1 MSIRVVL
8 ALLLLC
14 LAAGVG
20 GSTTTAAGDERL
32 FLPLVRSPLELRA
45 SYLGGPG
52 DDLVR
57 AMAFAPDGQL
67 LVAGTWPNYSPRGVT
82 PTSLLGGGTGGIL
95 WVAGGGRTVNAMIRI
110 GPSVRD
116 LEVNA
121 AGAVVACGEFG
132 VAVLDAATRA
142 LRWSDSRADVSRCAI
157 GPGGGVAA
165 LAGSTVYRYGPAGG
179 APSSWQAAGTA
190 VADIAID
197 DSRNAVF
204 ATGYTQKAPN
214 LKVAFLRAYGPGGA
228 ALWTAYDFSAAAVAA
243 AGLGADSEGRR
254 VSLGRDGK
262 LYLAAFADGGNAI
275 YGRDPQN
282 IGRALGGQ
290 ELVSFDSYNT
300 PSNLSGAPS
309 LAWYGRFRPE
319 TGALERGQWLV
330 ARLGDGKGNSISI
343 RAIEAAADGAV
354 LITGDTACCIQGRST
369 MQFAGVS
376 IGSYE
381 SGEGFV
387 LLVPPDFGQR
397 RLWTV
402 LAAPGTSAGASS
414 AAAAAVGADRLAVG
428 ITLTPRSAAPQRG
441 LVTFGAFQP
450 APAGD
455 REGYFLLAPRP

>member
-8 ALLLLC
+8 ALLLI
-14 LAAGVG
+14 GVAVGLG

-45 SYLGGPG
+45 SYLGGVG
-52 DDLVR
+52 NDLVR

-67 LVAGTWPNYSPRGVT
+67 IVGGTWPNYTPPGVT

-95 WVAGGGRTVNAMIRI
+95 WIGGGRAVSAMVRI

-121 AGAVVACGEFG
+121 AGALVACGEFG

-142 LRWSDSRADVSRCAI
+142 LRWSDSRADVSRCSI

-165 LAGSTVYRYGPAGG
+165 LAGSTVYRYGAAGG
-179 APSSWQAAGTA
+179 APSSWQVAGTA

-197 DSRNAVF
+197 DTRNAVF
-204 ATGYTQKAPN
+204 ATGYTQKAPD
-214 LKVAFLRAYGPGGA
+214 LKVAFLRAYGPAGA
-228 ALWTAYDFSAAAVAA
+228 ALWTAYDFSAAAVAG

-262 LYLAAFADGGNAI
+262 LYLAASTDGGNSI
-275 YGRDPQN
+275 FGRDPQN
-282 IGRALGGQ
+282 IGRGLGGQ

-309 LAWYGRFRPE
+309 LAWYGRFRPD
-319 TGALERGQWLV
+319 TGALERGQWLLS
-330 ARLGDGKGNSISI
+330 RLGDGKGNSISI
-343 RAIEAAADGAV
+343 RAIDAAPDGAV
-354 LITGDTACCIQGRST
+354 LLTGDTACCIQGRST
-369 MQFAGVS
+369 MQFAGVTL
-376 IGSYE
+376 GSYE
-381 SGEGFV
+381 SGEAFV
-387 LLVPPDFGQR
+387 LLVRPDFGQR
-397 RLWTV
+397 QLWTV
-402 LAAPGTSAGASS
+402 LAAPGTSAGRSS
-414 AAAAAVGADRLAVG
+414 AAAAAIRADRLAVG
-428 ITLTPRSAAPQRG
+428 ISLTPRSAAPQRG
-441 LVTFGAFQP
+441 LVTFGAIQP

-455 REGYFLLAPRP
+455 SEGYFLLTPRP